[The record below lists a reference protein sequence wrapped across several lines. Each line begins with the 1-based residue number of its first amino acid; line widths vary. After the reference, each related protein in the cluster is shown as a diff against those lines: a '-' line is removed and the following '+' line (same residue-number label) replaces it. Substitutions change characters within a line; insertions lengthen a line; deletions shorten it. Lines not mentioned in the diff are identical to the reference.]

1 MCGRFTITLEALELQ
16 QEFGLTSI
24 PEDWKPR
31 YNVAP
36 TQLVGAVLDGHQRG
50 VNWLRW
56 GLIPSWAK
64 SIEISSRLINA
75 RAETITEK
83 PSFRNAFTHRRCL
96 ILADGFYEW
105 FRPADRKGPSQPY
118 HFKLADGKPFAFAG
132 LWEIWRPAEGEPICS
147 CTIITTQANQ
157 VVQRVH
163 ERMPVILHGQAM
175 WDWLAAADPARAQS
189 FLQPFPAEQMTA
201 TPVSR
206 AVNDA
211 NWDAPECLRPVRSDV
226 S

>member
-16 QEFGLTSI
+16 QELGLTSI

-36 TQLVGAVLDGHQRG
+36 TQMVAAVLDGKQRSAE
-50 VNWLRW
+50 WLRW

-64 SIEISSRLINA
+64 DMEIGSRLINA
-75 RAETITEK
+75 RAETLSEK
-83 PSFRNAFTHRRCL
+83 PSFRTAFARRRCL

-105 FRPADRKGPSQPY
+105 FRSPDRKGPSQPY

-132 LWEIWRPAEGEPICS
+132 LWEIWRPGEGEPVRS
-147 CTIITTQANQ
+147 CTIITTQANRI
-157 VVQRVH
+157 VQPVH
-163 ERMPVILHGQAM
+163 DRMPVMLRGEAM
-175 WDWLAAADPARAQS
+175 WEWLAASDLATAQS
-189 FLQPFPAEQMTA
+189 FLQPFPTEQMMA

-211 NWDAPECLRPVRSDV
+211 NRDTPECLRPV
-226 S
+226 